1 MPYVP
6 ILSEMSYIFRAPD
19 AAIVTYGAD
28 TPWGRLEVE
37 VTLTDKGVYGLEV
50 FHQANKGGREP
61 FRPSV
66 DEAFHWT
73 TLEPEQAA
81 LFAATGASRFL
92 ELRSEAGEATIDAAA
107 FQRLL
112 AELMAKR

>member
-1 MPYVP
+1 MPFVP
-6 ILSEMSYIFRAPD
+6 ILSEMAYDFVPPSSA
-19 AAIVTYGAD
+19 VVVYGAD

-37 VTLTDKGVYGLEV
+37 VALTERGVYGLEV
-50 FHQANKGGREP
+50 FHRPNKGPRGP

-66 DEAFHWT
+66 DEAYHWS

-81 LFAATGASRFL
+81 LFAATGASRYL
-92 ELRSEAGEATIDAAA
+92 ELSADGSEAAMDASQ

-112 AELMAKR
+112 AELMRR

>member
-1 MPYVP
+1 MPFVP
-6 ILSEMSYIFRAPD
+6 ILSEISYDFQPPNS
-19 AAIVTYGAD
+19 AIVVYGAD

-37 VTLTDKGVYGLEV
+37 VTVTERGVYGLEV
-50 FHQANKGGREP
+50 FHQPNRGPRAP
-61 FRPSV
+61 FRPSM

-81 LFAATGASRFL
+81 LYAATGASRYL
-92 ELRSEAGEATIDAAA
+92 ELRSEGETAMDAAQ

-112 AELMAKR
+112 AELMKR

>member
-1 MPYVP
+1 MPFVP
-6 ILSEMSYIFRAPD
+6 ILSEIAYFFRPPD

-37 VTLTDKGVYGLEV
+37 VTMTDRGIYALEV
-50 FHQANKGGREP
+50 FHQPNMGAREP

-66 DEAFHWT
+66 DESFHWT

-81 LFAATGASRFL
+81 MFAATGASRFL
-92 ELRSEAGEATIDAAA
+92 EMRAEGEAAIDASS
-107 FQRLL
+107 FQKLL
-112 AELMAKR
+112 AELMTKR